1 MAEPNIFEGKLFD
14 GKSSASIPVSV
25 ILYPDRLVIH
35 SKFQDVISGT
45 QTWKTSLIKDYRQ
58 SDKEV
63 VQVSYGEY
71 PSQVLEI
78 TSTDFGVKFKPPVSG
93 FDKLS
98 YSIVHSGIAVIAFIS
113 AAVIG
118 LFLLLYFFALPFL
131 AEQSVSLV
139 PKEYEIK
146 MGESLYEN
154 MIKTEKVDV
163 KRTKVANNFLKQID
177 FETDYPLQVT
187 VVDSK
192 IKNAFALPGG
202 HIVVYTALLND
213 MKRYEE
219 LVALLGHEA
228 GHVTQRHTTKHIFR
242 SMSGYLLVSI
252 LFGDLSGITA
262 LVIDNANQIHQLS
275 YSRTLETE
283 ADNVGYKTMVKN
295 AVNPVGIISL
305 FENLQKGNEA
315 GNLIPEFLSTHPVTE
330 NRMKNISEKIKI
342 EKPVYVDHAFLLGLF
357 QQLKDTGKTDF

>member
-1 MAEPNIFEGKLFD
+1 MSEPNIYDGRLFD
-14 GKSSASIPVSV
+14 GKSSSSIHVSV
-25 ILYPDRLVIH
+25 ILYSDRLVIH
-35 SKFQDVISGT
+35 PKSDDVITGT
-45 QTWKTSLIKDYRQ
+45 QTWKTSLIKDYRN
-58 SDKEV
+58 STNEV
-63 VQVSYGEY
+63 IQVSYGEY

-78 TSTDFGVKFKPPVSG
+78 VSADFAIKFKPPVSG
-93 FDKLS
+93 FDKFS
-98 YSIVHSGIAVIAFIS
+98 HSIVHSGVGIIAFIS

-118 LFLLLYFFALPFL
+118 LLLLLYFFALPFL
-131 AEQSVSLV
+131 AEQSVNLI

-146 MGESLYEN
+146 MGASLYEN
-154 MIKTEKVDV
+154 MIKTEKVDIERS
-163 KRTKVANNFLKQID
+163 KFANQFLKQIN

-187 VVDSK
+187 VVNSE

-213 MKRYEE
+213 MKQYEE

-228 GHVTQRHTTKHIFR
+228 GHVTERHTTKHIFR

-275 YSRTLETE
+275 YSRSLETQ

-295 AVNPVGIISL
+295 AINPKGIISL

-315 GNLIPEFLSTHPVTE
+315 GNQIPEFLSTHPVTE
-330 NRMKNISEKIKI
+330 NRMKNISDKIKK
-342 EKPVYVDHAFLLGLF
+342 EKPVYVDHAFLEGIF
-357 QQLKDTGKTDF
+357 KQVIRNK